1 MIKCKKGE
9 ITLKGSKSQLLTD
22 LTCIL
27 RGFWESEHFSEE
39 EVEKSISL
47 SRMSEAELMEEA
59 SKRLF
64 EMLINGVKEGEDGNE
79 VGN

>member
-9 ITLKGSKSQLLTD
+9 ITLKGEKSKLLTD

-27 RGFWESEHFSEE
+27 RAFRENGHFSEE
-39 EVEKSISL
+39 EIEKSISL
-47 SRMSEAELMEEA
+47 SRMSEEELVGEA
-59 SKRLF
+59 SKRFF

-79 VGN
+79 TGN